1 MYNFIN
7 TFKLIIKN
15 INCKDIIVIQYPF
28 IKDKFLKLLP
38 KEKTIILVHDLM
50 GLRTNNIKKQKEE
63 IDTLNKFKYII
74 VHNSKMRYY
83 LEKNKSG
90 FATAGLVLGI
100 IGICTSFIPIVNNIS
115 FILGLIG
122 AIFGIIALIKKA
134 SKGQAIAGIIL
145 CILAI
150 AITINS
156 QKALSDS
163 LNTWSQDIDKATGNS
178 TEEVLKNDVDVQLGT
193 FQVTKSTYTTET
205 VLKVNVKN
213 KTNDTKSF
221 SIQVEAVDANGSR
234 IANDYVYANNLNAG
248 QSQEFK
254 IFEYV
259 ESDKVNLMK
268 NATFKIVEASM
279 Y

>member
-1 MYNFIN
+1 ME
-7 TFKLIIKN
+7 
-15 INCKDIIVIQYPF
+15 
-28 IKDKFLKLLP
+28 
-38 KEKTIILVHDLM
+38 EK
-50 GLRTNNIKKQKEE
+50 R
-63 IDTLNKFKYII
+63 
-74 VHNSKMRYY
+74 
-83 LEKNKSG
+83 KSG

-150 AITINS
+150 VITINS

-163 LNTWSQDIDKATGNS
+163 LNTWSQDVDKATGNS

>member
-1 MYNFIN
+1 ME
-7 TFKLIIKN
+7 
-15 INCKDIIVIQYPF
+15 
-28 IKDKFLKLLP
+28 
-38 KEKTIILVHDLM
+38 EK
-50 GLRTNNIKKQKEE
+50 R
-63 IDTLNKFKYII
+63 
-74 VHNSKMRYY
+74 
-83 LEKNKSG
+83 KSG

-150 AITINS
+150 VITINS

-163 LNTWSQDIDKATGNS
+163 LNAWSQDVDKATGNS

-221 SIQVEAVDANGSR
+221 TIQVEAVDANGSR
-234 IANDYVYANNLNAG
+234 IANDYIYANNLNAG

-259 ESDKVNLMK
+259 EIDKVNLMK

>member
-1 MYNFIN
+1 ME
-7 TFKLIIKN
+7 
-15 INCKDIIVIQYPF
+15 
-28 IKDKFLKLLP
+28 
-38 KEKTIILVHDLM
+38 EK
-50 GLRTNNIKKQKEE
+50 R
-63 IDTLNKFKYII
+63 
-74 VHNSKMRYY
+74 
-83 LEKNKSG
+83 KSG

-100 IGICTSFIPIVNNIS
+100 IGICTAFIPLVNNIS

-122 AIFGIIALIKKA
+122 AMFGVIALIKKA
-134 SKGQAIAGIIL
+134 SKGQAIAGIVL

-150 AITINS
+150 VITVNS

-163 LNTWSQDIDKATGNS
+163 LNTWSQDVDKAIGNS
-178 TEEVLKNDVDVQLGT
+178 TEEVLKNDVDVELGT
-193 FQVTKSTYTTET
+193 FQVTKNKYITET

-221 SIQVEAVDANGSR
+221 SIQVEAVDTNGSR
-234 IANDYVYANNLNAG
+234 IANDYIYANNLNAG